1 MKLGRIYIRDDE
13 HSSSFADTIKVIIFW
28 VLVILAAFFIGKWLL
43 HLIVDTYLWCKAL
56 IIGTYINI
64 KNFFA
69 NLWYD
74 IEDLF
79 YTIVF
84 AVCAVWI
91 GNHSRGL
98 SFFSKIFPHESGED
112 IKKRYSNNTG
122 YLSQNDEPRYN
133 HRALGDDGNY
143 HTITTDKYGGNTRD
157 EFGRNG
163 SLHDH
168 EFHR

>member
-1 MKLGRIYIRDDE
+1 MRDDE

-79 YTIVF
+79 IQLFLPFAPFGLVITAVAYRSSVRFSLMNLVKILRSDILTIP
-84 AVCAVWI
+84 AI
-91 GNHSRGL
+91 
-98 SFFSKIFPHESGED
+98 
-112 IKKRYSNNTG
+112 
-122 YLSQNDEPRYN
+122 
-133 HRALGDDGNY
+133 
-143 HTITTDKYGGNTRD
+143 
-157 EFGRNG
+157 
-163 SLHDH
+163 
-168 EFHR
+168 